1 MSWLK
6 ISLYQIGKSTN
17 NLVLH
22 KKMIY
27 LAQTKLVEPQV
38 DLLIR
43 DQFAF
48 RPFVSTTEGVVDLL
62 QLTTDMLLQHE
73 YVIFVLINFT
83 NSFDQVKHHVLSQRL
98 LLLDMLDQIYN
109 WMVDYFKD

>member
-48 RPFVSTTEGVVDLL
+48 RPSVSTTEVLVDLL
-62 QLTTDMLLQHE
+62 QLTTDMLLQH
-73 YVIFVLINFT
+73 LICNFC
-83 NSFDQVKHHVLSQRL
+83 
-98 LLLDMLDQIYN
+98 LDQLH
-109 WMVDYFKD
+109 